1 MRKTTITK
9 VQKRNPLDFVPNHFY
24 CNSVFPN
31 KPKHLEDLSRIKGL
45 KLKTILY
52 KLNDNG
58 TSLTGIQFKYSD
70 GVKSPF
76 FQTKDAAMN
85 LQTRKFKLKTD
96 CTIRRVSLKLD
107 GQSIGGIRLYD
118 ERNEYVMNI

>member
-45 KLKTILY
+45 RLKTILY

-76 FQTKDAAMN
+76 F
-85 LQTRKFKLKTD
+85 
-96 CTIRRVSLKLD
+96 
-107 GQSIGGIRLYD
+107 
-118 ERNEYVMNI
+118 